1 MKFNKNGAIEIQ
13 FNWIYIAVVGVI
25 ILTIFLNIAGGIR
38 RGAQQQ
44 LAIEAVNIFD
54 GIFTSLQGSEKIEHS
69 ITLPGL
75 ELELASDSEV
85 CNYYSIKDSDF
96 GRRSTEYLPVFGP
109 DLIKKEILSYSI
121 GWDVPFRANYFLYL
135 TSPDIA
141 YVFVGQ
147 GLDIIDLYEEMPDH
161 RQALT
166 KVKVENPIEFINQ
179 NYYKV
184 KYISYTNLNNED
196 ISRSVSKLKNKDVT
210 ALYINHDEKSVIYY
224 VKNSDVLTEVS
235 KSYYIDDATLFAAI
249 YSDNLGSYECNLKKA
264 VLRANKISNMLIK
277 RIDKITVNLLPI
289 CESELSS
296 YNQAKTLLTQ
306 LRDETKTQ
314 ITSKNKMDLLINIK
328 NNLQDINSNLN
339 KKSCPTIY

>member
-1 MKFNKNGAIEIQ
+1 MKITKKGIIEIQ

-25 ILTIFLNIAGGIR
+25 LLTIFINIAGGIR
-38 RGAQQQ
+38 KSSQQQ

-54 GIFTSLQGSEKIEHS
+54 EIFTSLQGSEKTEHL
-69 ITLPGL
+69 ITLPGI

-121 GWDVPFRANYFLYL
+121 GWDIPFRTNYFLYL

-147 GLDIIDLYEEMPDH
+147 GLDIIDLYDEMPNH
-161 RQALT
+161 LT
-166 KVKVENPIEFINQ
+166 KEKVENALEFINQ

-184 KYISYTNLNNED
+184 KFISYTDLNNVD
-196 ISRSVSKLKNKDVT
+196 VSRSVGKLKNKDVT
-210 ALYINHDEKSVIYY
+210 GIYINHDEKS
-224 VKNSDVLTEVS
+224 LTFYKKDSNILVEVS
-235 KSYYIDDATLFAAI
+235 KSYYIDDTTLFAAI

-264 VLRANKISNMLIK
+264 MLRTNKISDMLIK
-277 RIDKITVNLLPI
+277 RIDKITSSNLLPI
-289 CESELSS
+289 CESEISS

-306 LRDETKTQ
+306 LRDETKNQ
-314 ITSKNKMDLLINIK
+314 VVNKNKMLTFSNIK
-328 NNLQDINSNLN
+328 NDLQDINSNLN
-339 KKSCPTIY
+339 RKSCPTVY